1 MAISTV
7 GDLITLALKD
17 SGVLGVGQT
26 ALAEDANDALS
37 RLNMML
43 GQWNRRRWL
52 IYHLVDTYLQSAG
65 AQSYTI
71 GTGGQFNVTRPAK
84 IAAAFSRMNPGAN
97 GQPSAS
103 SVDYP
108 LEIVAAREDWNQIKV
123 KGIASFP
130 YYCFY
135 DAAYPLGQLYFWPVP
150 QNIYELHVSTLDVI
164 SAFTGLSQ
172 TIALPPEYF
181 EALLYNLMTRLRV
194 GYRLPPDPAI
204 DGLARAALQTI
215 RTANAQVPRLSV
227 PSDLSQPRGRYNVY
241 SDQG

>member
-1 MAISTV
+1 MTVSTV

-17 SGVLGVGQT
+17 SGVLGVGQV
-26 ALAEDANDALS
+26 ALAEDMNDALS

-52 IYHLVDTYLQSAG
+52 IYNLLDSYKQATG
-65 AQSYTI
+65 AQSYTV
-71 GTGGQFNVTRPAK
+71 GPGGDFDVVRPAN
-84 IAAAFSRMNPGAN
+84 ICAAYVRMNPGAN
-97 GQPSAS
+97 GQPSSA
-103 SVDYP
+103 SVDYA
-108 LEIVAAREDWNQIKV
+108 LEMIDAREDWNQIKV

-135 DAAYPLGQLYFWPVP
+135 DSGFPLGRVYFWPVA
-150 QNIYELHVSTLDVI
+150 QNIYELHINTMGVI
-164 SAFTGLSQ
+164 STFTGPAQ
-172 TIALPPEYF
+172 TINLPPEYF

-227 PSDLSQPRGRYNVY
+227 PSELSQPRGRYNVY